1 MKNNNKQERLTP
13 SSRLPNLSSI
23 GTIGRITLL
32 FGIALLASILLV
44 GCPDDG
50 GNGGNNGGDGGNNGN
65 GGNNG
70 TPSDATAAQNAAIA
84 TVGATTATL
93 TWSAPTDTA
102 GYEGVLI
109 SEASSSGNLITPQPV
124 AAGTQSFA
132 ITELTADTSYRV
144 TIQTQ
149 YTLSGKNNNRDI
161 DIQTVTNTDIQH
173 ITVSGINTTVLTL
186 AWQNPEDTIDYDGV
200 TITSD
205 PAAGNIATPQS
216 VAPGTTAFAVT
227 ELTAGTTYRFTFVTI
242 YSDNKSG
249 SSTDITV
256 ETLTVASIDSDGNT
270 LIDITSLERLHN
282 MRYTLNGR
290 RYKTSSTDPGSQC
303 GPDGT
308 TACTGY
314 ELTRSLDFTDA
325 DSYDGSIGNAMRAWR
340 PNSMA
345 NSMGRI
351 LPQAMA
357 DDAQNS
363 GWDPIGTFT
372 TPFNSRFEGNGRTIS
387 NLYGRRSTT
396 RELGLFGGTGTNSVI
411 RSIGV
416 ATVRFYGSD
425 SADDIGA
432 LVGHNSG
439 TIVASYA
446 SGVVNGGAG
455 DDRIGG
461 LAGVSDSRPIVAS
474 YASGVVNGGA
484 GNDNVGGL
492 VGSSVTASRIIAS
505 YASGTVNGGADND
518 TGVGGLVGVM
528 SGADMTASYASST
541 VNGNAGNDNVGGLG
555 GGVTVSNIF
564 ASYASGTAD
573 GGADS
578 DTAGSMAGIHA
589 DTPIASYG
597 FGTVTG
603 EETAGIDGTA
613 RTGGVAGVGGG
624 IVGART
630 LTLTNAGSE
639 WNQAVITTDRAT
651 TVTTMDAWD
660 FGTAAETP
668 VLKYADYD
676 GPTGTRYA
684 CGGTALIPAATIPDI
699 VATPTGPK
707 RIICGTTHLPEQ
719 VR

>member
-1 MKNNNKQERLTP
+1 MKNNNNKQERLTP
-13 SSRLPNLSSI
+13 SCRLPNLSSI

-132 ITELTADTSYRV
+132 ITGLEADTSYRV

-186 AWQNPEDTIDYDGV
+186 AWQNPVDTADYTEV
-200 TITSD
+200 MITSE
-205 PAAGNIATPQS
+205 PAAGSITTPQS
-216 VAPGTTAFAVT
+216 VAPGTTTFSVT
-227 ELTAGTTYRFTFVTI
+227 GLTAGTPYRFTFATI
-242 YSDNKSG
+242 YSGDKTG
-249 SSTDITV
+249 SSTDITA
-256 ETLTVASIDSDGNT
+256 ETLTVASIDADGDT
-270 LIDITSLERLHN
+270 RIDITSLERLHN
-282 MRYTLNGR
+282 IRYTLDGS
-290 RYKTSSTDPGSQC
+290 RYRTSSTDPGSQC

-314 ELTRSLDFTDA
+314 ELTRSLDFTNA
-325 DSYDGSIGNAMRAWR
+325 DSYDGSIANAMHAWR

-351 LPQAMA
+351 LPQALAA
-357 DDAQNS
+357 DGTNS
-363 GWDPIGTFT
+363 GWNPIGTT
-372 TPFNSRFEGNGRTIS
+372 ATRFNSRVEGNGHTIH
-387 NLYGRRSTT
+387 NLYGRRSAAGD
-396 RELGLFGGTGTNSVI
+396 LGLFGATGSSSVI

-416 ATVRFYGSD
+416 ASVRLYGSD
-425 SADDIGA
+425 GADFIGA
-432 LVGHNSG
+432 LVGDSNG

-446 SGVVNGGAG
+446 SGTINGGRAG
-455 DDRIGG
+455 IDSVGG
-461 LAGVSDSRPIVAS
+461 LVGNLGTNTAAVVASYAAVSVNSDGGNQVALGGLIGASGAGRSSIIAS
-474 YASGVVNGGA
+474 YASGAVTSAAIQDG
-484 GNDNVGGL
+484 VGGL
-492 VGSSVTASRIIAS
+492 MGSTFAPTIIIAS
-505 YASGTVNGGADND
+505 YASGTVNGGDI
-518 TGVGGLVGVM
+518 VGGLI
-528 SGADMTASYASST
+528 SGTSGTSNIIASYST
-541 VNGNAGNDNVGGLG
+541 G
-555 GGVTVSNIF
+555 TV
-564 ASYASGTAD
+564 D
-573 GGADS
+573 GGE
-578 DTAGSMAGIHA
+578 GAGIVGSLRGLLVNV
-589 DTPIASYG
+589 IASYG

-603 EETAGIDGTA
+603 GTGGSDGSA
-613 RTGGVAGVGGG
+613 RTGGVAGVGTG
-624 IVGART
+624 IAGART
-630 LTLTNAGSE
+630 LTLDNAGDQ
-639 WNQAVITTDRAT
+639 WNQVNTDAT
-651 TVTTMDAWD
+651 PPITTMDAWD
-660 FGTAAETP
+660 FGTAAQAP
-668 VLKYADYD
+668 ALRYADYD
-676 GPTGTRYA
+676 GTEDTYG
-684 CGGTALIPAATIPDI
+684 CGDNSNATIVIPSV
-699 VATPTGPK
+699 VATPTGPM
-707 RIICGTTHLPEQ
+707 RITCGTTLLPEQ